1 MKTFKRFALIL
12 AIFFAS
18 GEAVVRLDKQFLF
31 FHGSQFVEIS
41 NDARRS
47 VELEAVENGRLTVSA
62 GDLRIMVLGDSKFY
76 GPGVE
81 FSKIF
86 SQQLKGLLA
95 ADKSLPYENVLVLDL
110 SRGGYNTLMNRL
122 TYFEYVD
129 QFQPNLVILGNN
141 YEDVYGNQDVPAAI
155 SKADLSPHEQ
165 TSKVFEENASDNVPL
180 FQRLRDRL
188 YHSSLL
194 EFIMAGLNLEL
205 KLRGVVVPG
214 SVFHHLIY
222 KSHRDDYPG
231 WIKAQKHLRD
241 IIADCKKKG
250 IELMVYSVPEVNMLD
265 NYAPYEVVDRKLAS
279 FFAGY
284 SIPYI
289 NGVQPFR
296 GMNSSELALSRY
308 DGHANDKGHHLMAQQ
323 VYAAIAPTLRREYA
337 VRETSLSCRNG
348 AWQNM
353 RSSLH

>member
-31 FHGSQFVEIS
+31 FHGSQVVEVS

-47 VELEAVENGRLTVSA
+47 EELDAVERGRFMISA
-62 GDLRIMVLGDSKFY
+62 RDLRIMVLGDSKFY

-81 FSKIF
+81 FGKIF
-86 SQQLKGLLA
+86 SQQLKGMLA

-129 QFQPNLVILGNN
+129 QFDPNLVILGNN
-141 YEDVYGNQDVPAAI
+141 YEDVYGNQDVPEAI
-155 SKADLSPHEQ
+155 SQSDLSPHQQ
-165 TSKVFEENASDNVPL
+165 TSKIFEESASDNMPL
-180 FQRLRDRL
+180 FQRIRKLL

-205 KLRGVVVPG
+205 KLHGVIVPG

-231 WIKAQKHLRD
+231 WVKSQKHLRD
-241 IIADCKKKG
+241 IIADCKKRG
-250 IELMVYSVPEVNMLD
+250 IDLMVYSVPELNMLD
-265 NYAPYEVVDRKLAS
+265 NYAPYEMVDQRLAA

-284 SIPYI
+284 SVPYI
-289 NGVQPFR
+289 NGVEPFH
-296 GMNSSELALSRY
+296 GMNSSDLALSRY

-323 VYAAIAPTLRREYA
+323 VYAAIAPRLHGEYA
-337 VRETSLSCRNG
+337 VREISVGSSWRDMG
-348 AWQNM
+348 
-353 RSSLH
+353 SSLH